1 MLTLFVCGVAAVLVL
16 ALAAFAARQWSIR
29 RFYDRLVR
37 LNEALGAEQDPAE
50 LGRRFLAV
58 AVQSTGAE
66 AGLLYSLKDGM
77 AALRLRAAHGLD
89 QQQLAEAAV
98 DGGLRSLLGG
108 EQTSPDDRRSATFL
122 SWQSGFLGRFT
133 HVIAISLVTGG
144 REVGKAFLLRA
155 AGSYR
160 RDDLR
165 LLNRFAPRAADALE
179 NARLFQ
185 QNKNAAEENA
195 RLYLNRRRRVQRGCA
210 NG

>member
-122 SWQSGFLGRFT
+122 SWQSGFLGRFK
-133 HVIAISLVTGG
+133 IG
-144 REVGKAFLLRA
+144 RASCRE
-155 AGSYR
+155 
-160 RDDLR
+160 
-165 LLNRFAPRAADALE
+165 
-179 NARLFQ
+179 
-185 QNKNAAEENA
+185 
-195 RLYLNRRRRVQRGCA
+195 RV
-210 NG
+210 